1 MAFRK
6 HPLTLYNDT
15 RFQYVVLVHLLYL
28 STMLQAANIT
38 VSFGNHLLFDDVGF
52 TIGRGEKVGL
62 VGRNGS
68 GKTTLLRLVSGRM
81 EADSGSIVKPRDYRV
96 GIMEQELVYTR
107 DTALDEACLAL
118 RPEQQDD
125 RWVAEKVLSGLGFS
139 VEQFQSDPR
148 ELSGGFQV
156 RLKLAC
162 TLIAGGDILLL
173 DEPTNYLDIVS
184 IRWLE
189 RFLREWAGE
198 LLLITHDRSFMD
210 SVVTHTM
217 MIHRK
222 RIKKVAGDTT
232 KIYDQVAKE
241 EEIYEKTRINDD
253 RKRQEI
259 EVFINRFRAKATLAK
274 LVQSRIKSLQK
285 KVQLDKLQR
294 IETLDFSFRS
304 KPVAA
309 KYLLHAHG
317 IGYAYESTHTLFKD
331 FALSIGRHDRIGV
344 IGKNGK
350 GKSTLLSVL
359 AGELELQ
366 HGSLRLHPATDIG
379 YFGQM
384 KVGLLHEDYT
394 VAEEL
399 GSGASGMTN
408 RDIMDVCGAM
418 MFGGE
423 LSEKRIAVLSGG
435 EKSRVMLGKLLL
447 DEANLLILDE
457 PTNHLDMESCDSLM
471 SAIDRFDGAVMIA
484 THNEMFLHSLTTRLV
499 VFDGSRT
506 FIFEGSYQ
514 EFLDRHGWEDE
525 LGESQS
531 EPRDTGGGQ
540 RQKNRRIKRAEII
553 AERSRTLK
561 PIHDHIHELENRI
574 EETEKLLDR
583 NNNDLIAASASGE
596 SAAIQRLSVENH
608 RLKAEAEELYALLE
622 KRLHE
627 SEENASKYDLL
638 LEDM

>member
-1 MAFRK
+1 MI
-6 HPLTLYNDT
+6 
-15 RFQYVVLVHLLYL
+15 
-28 STMLQAANIT
+28 QASNIA
-38 VSFGNHLLFDDVGF
+38 VSFGNHRLFDDVGF

-68 GKTTLLRLVSGRM
+68 GKTTLLRLISGRM
-81 EADSGSIVKPRDYRV
+81 EVDSGSIVKPRNYRV
-96 GIMEQELVYTR
+96 GFMEQELVYTR
-107 DTALDEACLAL
+107 DRVLDEACLAL
-118 RPEQQDD
+118 RPEQRDD

-139 VEQFQSDPR
+139 IDQFKRDPH

-173 DEPTNYLDIVS
+173 DEPTNYLDIIS

-189 RFLREWAGE
+189 RFLREWSGE

-217 MIHRK
+217 MIHRN

-259 EVFINRFRAKATLAK
+259 EAFINRFRAKATLAK

-285 KVQLDKLQR
+285 KVQLDKLQK

-317 IGYAYESTHTLFKD
+317 IGYAYDSAQTLFED

-344 IGKNGK
+344 IGKNGT
-350 GKSTLLSVL
+350 GKTTLLSLL
-359 AGELELQ
+359 AGELKLQ
-366 HGSLRLHPATDIG
+366 HGSIRLHPAAEIG

-384 KVGLLHEDYT
+384 KVGLLHEDHT

-399 GSGASGMTN
+399 GSGGSGLTN
-408 RDIMDVCGAM
+408 RDIMDVSGAM

-435 EKSRVMLGKLLL
+435 EKSRVVLGKLLL

-499 VFDGSRT
+499 VFDASRT
-506 FIFEGSYQ
+506 FVFEGGYQ
-514 EFLDRHGWEDE
+514 EFLDRYGWEDE
-525 LGESQS
+525 LNESQAS
-531 EPRDTGGGQ
+531 SRDKDSGQ
-540 RQKNRRIKRAEII
+540 RQKNRRVKRAEII
-553 AERSRTLK
+553 AERSRTLE
-561 PIHDHIHELENRI
+561 PILKHIHELENRI
-574 EETEKLLDR
+574 EHTEELLAG

-608 RLKAEAEELYALLE
+608 RLKAEAETLYALLE

-627 SEENASKYDLL
+627 SEETALRFDRLL
-638 LEDM
+638 RDM